1 MHAYAKRGSRAS
13 SNSRVCGLMPCPPLA
28 PAGDIPRSN
37 VAFIADA
44 LASMMGGLL
53 GSSGAGLS
61 SSSASNPAGAHL
73 GWLGS
78 IHVHVCMC
86 VRVW

>member
-1 MHAYAKRGSRAS
+1 MA
-13 SNSRVCGLMPCPPLA
+13 LLTCPVWPRL

-53 GSSGAGLS
+53 GSSGKKA
-61 SSSASNPAGAHL
+61 
-73 GWLGS
+73 
-78 IHVHVCMC
+78 
-86 VRVW
+86 